1 MPDKPFDL
9 NRIVAE
15 AILDRT
21 IRDEDM
27 VIPAGSIVFI
37 CRTAS
42 VDDNESLQSPQL
54 FLEDDVYAAVATV
67 AVNRAGVAL
76 GWRLFVPFDA
86 VKVKGSIKLRH
97 VAASYGDAI
106 AEACEDEADAG

>member
-21 IRDEDM
+21 IHDEDM

-37 CRTAS
+37 CRTACTAS
-42 VDDNESLQSPQL
+42 VDDA
-54 FLEDDVYAAVATV
+54 EDDVYAAVATV
-67 AVNRAGVAL
+67 AVNSAGVAG

-97 VAASYGDAI
+97 VAAAYSDAI
-106 AEACEDEADAG
+106 AEACEDEAVAGLGATQ